1 MHHTH
6 IYIYI
11 CTQVAENCRRT
22 ATAGAVSGCDVAN
35 SRQDSSSN
43 TYLDSMKDSNT
54 YLDSMAMLGLC
65 LQYGGRYA
73 EAQQVSFDTVV
84 GLF

>member
-1 MHHTH
+1 MKDSIKEPLREPLKEFT
-6 IYIYI
+6 
-11 CTQVAENCRRT
+11 
-22 ATAGAVSGCDVAN
+22 N
-35 SRQDSSSN
+35 S
-43 TYLDSMKDSNT
+43 LDCMKDSNT